1 MIRPP
6 SPRPRPRN
14 TTTTTTTTTGLAVVV
29 VVAVSSSMHDG
40 QRSGC
45 AAGGVWSGGPCP
57 CLMLH
62 GTIGGVHRGVGNSPH
77 ADSTML
83 ERLFQVQESQRLGK
97 VDLK

>member
-1 MIRPP
+1 
-6 SPRPRPRN
+6 
-14 TTTTTTTTTGLAVVV
+14 
-29 VVAVSSSMHDG
+29 MHDG